1 MSENLTQVVS
11 NVTLNNTVDIVTVNS
26 IVTKIV
32 NSLNGTQ
39 RAENEVNVFLE
50 MSFYFGSNQFS
61 MII

>member
-39 RAENEVNVFLE
+39 RAENEVNFFLE

>member
-39 RAENEVNVFLE
+39 RAQNEVNVFLE